1 MIHALSD
8 DEVAALGEGCAVLR
22 EDALSPELR
31 RACAAAVRTLHADG
45 ALAPAGIGR
54 AGVVRPDIRSD
65 SLAWVDDRI
74 GDPPFTALHAAFEAL
89 RDVVNA
95 QVWLGLRGF
104 SLMVARYGADG
115 AAYARHLDAFKGDPE
130 RRFTAIVYLHDA
142 WGPDDGGAL
151 VAYEPTGTRVITPA
165 PGRLVMFLADRL
177 EHEVRPAY
185 AERLT
190 ATAWF
195 RATP

>member
-1 MIHALSD
+1 MIDSLTD
-8 DEVAALGEGCAVLR
+8 DEVTALGEGRAVLR

-31 RACAAAVRTLHADG
+31 RACAAAVQALHAEG

-74 GDPPFTALHAAFEAL
+74 GEPPFTELHEAFVSL

-95 QVWLGLRGF
+95 QAWLGLRGF

-115 AAYARHLDAFKGDPE
+115 AAYARHMDAFKGDPE
-130 RRFTAIVYLHDA
+130 RRFTSIVYLHDA
-142 WGPDDGGAL
+142 WAPGDGGEL
-151 VAYEPTGTRVITPA
+151 VAYEPAGARVVAPA